1 MSVRPRTL
9 EVKPSH
15 TENFNTRLRAEPQ
28 PHLTA
33 LYHHGLNAAGKLW
46 GHGIQASA
54 SESSHVNEAARAPPL
69 PISESGAPVLGSY
82 LSYPGPS
89 LYLCPVSLKAIL
101 RSASEGS
108 CLSPANGP

>member
-54 SESSHVNEAARAPPL
+54 SESSHVNEATRAPP
-69 PISESGAPVLGSY
+69 S
-82 LSYPGPS
+82 PS
-89 LYLCPVSLKAIL
+89 QKVGLQFLAHT
-101 RSASEGS
+101 
-108 CLSPANGP
+108 